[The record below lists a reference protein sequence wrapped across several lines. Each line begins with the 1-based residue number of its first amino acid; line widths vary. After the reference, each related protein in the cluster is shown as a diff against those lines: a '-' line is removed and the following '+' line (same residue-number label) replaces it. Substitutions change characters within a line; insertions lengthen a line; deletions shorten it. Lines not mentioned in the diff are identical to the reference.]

1 MTKEI
6 KNGIN
11 QKKEDVKKGFE
22 KGIKKVKNKNNKN
35 T

>member
-22 KGIKKVKNKNNKN
+22 KGIKKVKNKKFED
-35 T
+35 